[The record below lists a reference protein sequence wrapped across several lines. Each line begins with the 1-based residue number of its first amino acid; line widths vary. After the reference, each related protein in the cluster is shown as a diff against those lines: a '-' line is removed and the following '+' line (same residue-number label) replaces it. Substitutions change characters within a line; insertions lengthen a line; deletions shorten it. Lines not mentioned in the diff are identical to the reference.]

1 MFDKFSEAI
10 AQGLPGDLWDS
21 ANLAVRKLLH
31 RELPTFEVRSSA
43 FESFGRIPPLFTAD
57 GTGESPPLEWLNVP
71 EGAACVALIVE
82 DADSATPQPLVHAIA
97 VVEGGNGSLGV
108 GALTP
113 SERSAQAPSAGAG
126 AGENRLTVGL
136 NSFLRRAWLPP
147 DPPPGRGE
155 HRYVFQMF
163 ALGPGAEL
171 PGGRTALIEAVIDRG
186 LAVGWLVGVYS
197 REQPVKLD
205 DLAEAMDLPTDAP
218 MFAT

>member
-1 MFDKFSEAI
+1 MFEKFSEAI
-10 AQGLPGDLWDS
+10 AQVLPGNRSDT
-21 ANLAVRKLLH
+21 ANLAVRKLLLH

-43 FESFGRIPPLFTAD
+43 FEPFGRIPPLFTAD

-108 GALTP
+108 GALTT
-113 SERSAQAPSAGAG
+113 SERSSQAPGADQTRVT
-126 AGENRLTVGL
+126 AGL

-171 PGGRTALIEAVIDRG
+171 PGGRTALIEAVMDRG

-218 MFAT
+218 IFAT